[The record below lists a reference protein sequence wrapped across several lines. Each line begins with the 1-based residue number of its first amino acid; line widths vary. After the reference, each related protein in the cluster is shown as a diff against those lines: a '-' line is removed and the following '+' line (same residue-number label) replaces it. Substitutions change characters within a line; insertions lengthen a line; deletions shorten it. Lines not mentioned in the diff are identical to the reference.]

1 MEGSSD
7 FVSPATLSISQCV
20 TLKLNEKKYFSWK
33 LQFEQFL
40 NSQMLLGFVTGA
52 TPRPQPL
59 VQVRNGDIVTESS
72 NPEFMKWVQ
81 TDQLIMAWLFGSLSE
96 EALKSIYGL
105 RSSQEVWLYLAKKY
119 NRVSS
124 SRKLD
129 LQRKIQTTVKGSN
142 TLAKYLAEIKTLC
155 DQLDSIG
162 SPISEQEKIFGV
174 LRGLGRE
181 YESITTVIED
191 SMDKSYPGLTLDD
204 VVYKLTC
211 FDDKLQGYEV
221 STEVTPHQA
230 FYTDRGGYNGR
241 GRGQNRGG
249 NSNKG
254 RGSRSYSTQG
264 RSFPQQFGQGSGG
277 RQPFSDNGQ
286 KPTCQICGKYGH
298 PAYRCYK
305 RFDHS
310 YQVDETTQALAVM
323 RMSDNNEYSGREWHP
338 WHPDTAA
345 THHVTNSVQNLQSSH
360 SYDGSDAVMVGN
372 GEFLPITHIGSANIP
387 TVTGNLHLKDVL
399 ICPEIAK
406 CLLSVSKL
414 TDDYPCA
421 FIFDSRA
428 VSVIDKQTNQLLT
441 QGTKSNGLYQL
452 DNPNFQA
459 FYSSRQQ
466 STSGDIWHRRLGHPN
481 NQVLQHLSSVQAI
494 SFNKNT
500 LSMCEPCQLGKSC
513 KLPFSSSDF
522 QSSRPLERIHC
533 DVWGPA
539 PVMSVQGFRFY
550 VIFIDNFSRFC
561 WFYPL
566 KQKSEVFTI
575 FKSFQ
580 LLAENQLNQKIKIFQ
595 SDGGVNL

>member
-1 MEGSSD
+1 M
-7 FVSPATLSISQCV
+7 
-20 TLKLNEKKYFSWK
+20 
-33 LQFEQFL
+33 
-40 NSQMLLGFVTGA
+40 
-52 TPRPQPL
+52 
-59 VQVRNGDIVTESS
+59 
-72 NPEFMKWVQ
+72 
-81 TDQLIMAWLFGSLSE
+81 
-96 EALKSIYGL
+96 
-105 RSSQEVWLYLAKKY
+105 
-119 NRVSS
+119 
-124 SRKLD
+124 
-129 LQRKIQTTVKGSN
+129 
-142 TLAKYLAEIKTLC
+142 
-155 DQLDSIG
+155 
-162 SPISEQEKIFGV
+162 
-174 LRGLGRE
+174 
-181 YESITTVIED
+181 
-191 SMDKSYPGLTLDD
+191 
-204 VVYKLTC
+204 
-211 FDDKLQGYEV
+211 
-221 STEVTPHQA
+221 
-230 FYTDRGGYNGR
+230 
-241 GRGQNRGG
+241 
-249 NSNKG
+249 
-254 RGSRSYSTQG
+254 
-264 RSFPQQFGQGSGG
+264 
-277 RQPFSDNGQ
+277 
-286 KPTCQICGKYGH
+286 
-298 PAYRCYK
+298 
-305 RFDHS
+305 
-310 YQVDETTQALAVM
+310 M

-372 GEFLPITHIGSANIP
+372 GEFLPITHIES
-387 TVTGNLHLKDVL
+387 
-399 ICPEIAK
+399 AK

-575 FKSFQ
+575 FKRFQ